1 MVAADQ
7 KKSLIDGGGNEQ
19 VFSQL
24 VDFMLKAFRAT
35 ALLGKGIPD
44 LLPNFIMGHVDLIL
58 PGVVTLV
65 QLQE

>member
-1 MVAADQ
+1 M
-7 KKSLIDGGGNEQ
+7 NEQQ

-58 PGVVTLV
+58 PGLVTLV
-65 QLQE
+65 QLEE